1 MTEVLR
7 CSEPMIL
14 NAQTGLEALTTEGRL
29 AFDIA
34 LRLMLWPYLYL
45 ANSFGILITSL
56 LGWEAG

>member
-1 MTEVLR
+1 
-7 CSEPMIL
+7 MIL